1 MPFHD
6 FSGKLFLYICDKY
19 GYNRHMSAVLQ
30 PDGSNENLEAAM
42 TIITVFFQMLCLLIM
57 IGAGYFMTK
66 KDMLDAHTNTQMSKM
81 IVNVFN
87 PMLIL
92 SSAASSVGQVPLG
105 TMALVGL
112 IAIGMFAILILAGMI
127 LSPFF
132 DKRADQRKIFQ
143 MMFVFSNLGFI
154 GIPVV
159 SSILGAEYVV
169 YVTEFLVLYT
179 IVFYTYG
186 VALMDGKLSI
196 SSLKNMVNPGLLSGL
211 AGIALI
217 VIGAELPD
225 FIMTAVTYLGNV
237 TSPMALVAVG
247 FALANTDMKRIF
259 CQPKLYVFSVV
270 KLLALPLLM
279 LPLLR
284 LATDDP
290 ALTRVCMV
298 MFGMP
303 IGNMPLILGNQK
315 GIDGSTCSA
324 AIILTTILCVIT
336 IPVLLAIAG

>member
-1 MPFHD
+1 
-6 FSGKLFLYICDKY
+6 
-19 GYNRHMSAVLQ
+19 
-30 PDGSNENLEAAM
+30 M
-42 TIITVFFQMLCLLIM
+42 TIITVFFQMLALLIM
-57 IGAGYFMTK
+57 IGAGWFMTK
-66 KDMLDAHTNTQMSKM
+66 KGMLDAHTNTQMSRM

-87 PMLIL
+87 PMLII
-92 SSAASSVGQVPLG
+92 SSAASSVGLIPLD
-105 TMALVGL
+105 TMGLVCL
-112 IAIGMFAILILAGMI
+112 IAVAMFAILIAAGMV

-132 DKRADQRKIFQ
+132 DKRADQRKIYQ

-169 YVTEFLVLYT
+169 YVTEFLVIYT

-186 VALMDGKLSI
+186 VALMDGKFQL
-196 SSLKNMVNPGLLSGL
+196 SSLKTMINPGMVSGL
-211 AGIALI
+211 AALLLI
-217 VIGAELPD
+217 LLNVQLPG
-225 FIMTAVTYLGNV
+225 FLMTAVTYLGNV

-247 FALANTDMKRIF
+247 FALASTDPRRIF

-270 KLLALPLLM
+270 KLLVLPLLM

-284 LATDDP
+284 LATDDT
-290 ALTRVCMV
+290 ALISVCMV

-324 AIILTTILCVIT
+324 AIILTTILCVFT
-336 IPVLLAIAG
+336 IPVLLALVG

>member
-1 MPFHD
+1 M
-6 FSGKLFLYICDKY
+6 
-19 GYNRHMSAVLQ
+19 A
-30 PDGSNENLEAAM
+30 
-42 TIITVFFQMLCLLIM
+42 IITVFFQMLCLLIM

-66 KDMLDAHTNTQMSKM
+66 KGMLDAHTNTQMSRM

-92 SSAASSVGQVPLG
+92 SSAASSVGLIPLR
-105 TMALVGL
+105 TMGLVSM
-112 IAIGMFAILILAGMI
+112 IATAMFAILILAGM
-127 LSPFF
+127 LLAPLF
-132 DKRADQRKIFQ
+132 DRRADQRKIYQ

-186 VALMDGKLSI
+186 VALMDGKFSL
-196 SSLKNMVNPGLLSGL
+196 SSLKTMLNPGMVSGVAAILLII
-211 AGIALI
+211 AG
-217 VIGAELPD
+217 VQLPG
-225 FIMTAVTYLGNV
+225 FLMTAVTYLGNV

-247 FALANTDMKRIF
+247 FALANTDLKRIF
-259 CQPKLYVFSVV
+259 CQPKLYVFSVI
-270 KLLALPLLM
+270 KLLLLPLGM

-290 ALTRVCMV
+290 ALLSVCMV

-324 AIILTTILCVIT
+324 AIILTTILCVFT
-336 IPVLLAIAG
+336 IPVLLALVR